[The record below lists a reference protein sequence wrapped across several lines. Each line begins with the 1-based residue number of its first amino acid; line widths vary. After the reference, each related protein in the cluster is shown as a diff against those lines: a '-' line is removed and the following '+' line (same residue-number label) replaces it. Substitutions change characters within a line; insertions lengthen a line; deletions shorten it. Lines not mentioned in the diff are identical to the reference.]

1 MRAWVRVR
9 QSSHWSLSF
18 SPPLWYRRLRQGLAR
33 ACLVTPLHDCA
44 SLLVGVPSIILLNP
58 ASPTSFRP
66 AQAPRP
72 TVSRVRDFWASGRAR
87 TQASHS
93 NGPISVRVALYVLFL
108 SASPSPPLHSPGSP
122 PGPPR
127 APTGRPAARPLCN
140 FCPQFAGRERARR
153 TPRTVRADVT
163 GRGAAR
169 GAREGAWPVGGYK
182 RVAVRA
188 RPAYCGRSVG
198 RVEVLCGSRRTSEAA
213 RSRAGPP
220 GPR

>member
-1 MRAWVRVR
+1 MVI
-9 QSSHWSLSF
+9 SF
-18 SPPLWYRRLRQGLAR
+18 SPPLWYRLLCQGLAR

-108 SASPSPPLHSPGSP
+108 SASPFSTAPFSRIPSRT
-122 PGPPR
+122 PPR
-127 APTGRPAARPLCN
+127 PEWPARRATPLQLLPAVCR
-140 FCPQFAGRERARR
+140 RERARR
-153 TPRTVRADVT
+153 TPKTVRADVT

-188 RPAYCGRSVG
+188 RPAYCGRSLG
-198 RVEVLCGSRRTSEAA
+198 RVELLYGLRRTSEAA